1 MMDLGVLTALG
12 TFLVAA
18 GSPGPAT
25 LAVAGTAMALGRSAG
40 LMMGAGL
47 ALGLASWGLAVGL
60 GFGALVAQSPVFLT
74 IFKLIGASYLL
85 YLAWVTGRTAFRK
98 DTAPDTVAEGRA
110 FRRGLI
116 LNLGNPKAALA
127 WIAAL
132 ALSTDGTAPGWGI
145 VVACAAMG
153 FGIYAAYAFAFALP
167 PVRSTYRRFRRWIDG
182 VTAVLF
188 ALAGL
193 RLLAWRGAE

>member
-1 MMDLGVLTALG
+1 MIDVGGVTALA

-25 LAVAGTAMALGRSAG
+25 LAVAGTAMASGRAAG

-47 ALGLASWGLAVGL
+47 ALGLAAWGVAVGL
-60 GFGALVAQSPVFLT
+60 GFGALVAQSPIFLT
-74 IFKLIGASYLL
+74 IFKVIGGSYLL
-85 YLAWVTGRTAFRK
+85 YLAWVTGRAALQEA
-98 DTAPDTVAEGRA
+98 DAPETIGEGRA

-132 ALSTDGTAPGWGI
+132 ALSAGGAAPGWGI
-145 VVACAAMG
+145 VVACAALG
-153 FGIYAAYAFAFALP
+153 FGIYAAYAWAFALP
-167 PVRSTYRRFRRWIDG
+167 PVRSVYRRFRRWIDG
-182 VTAVLF
+182 VTAALF

-193 RLLAWRGAE
+193 RLLTWRGAA